1 VRILL
6 DTARNLLRFR
16 LREGAPAGPPRPAR
30 GTVDMG
36 EGGRLLGLELSA
48 DAALAAGIAP
58 DGGPCAPQF
67 DPALGTLYLPVTAP
81 VGGQARAA
89 EVEVLLRTAADGALL
104 AVDLPRR
111 GHGYEIAY
119 PSGNR

>member
-1 VRILL
+1 MRILL

-16 LREGAPAGPPRPAR
+16 LREGAPGGPPR
-30 GTVDMG
+30 TVRATIDIG
-36 EGGRLLGLELSA
+36 EGGRLIGLEFPA
-48 DAALAAGIAP
+48 DPALAAGVAP
-58 DGGPCAPQF
+58 EGGPFDPQF
-67 DPALGTLYLPVTAP
+67 DPAEGAMYLPVTEP
-81 VGGQARAA
+81 VGGLVRTA
-89 EVEVLLRTAADGALL
+89 ETEVLLRAAADGALL